1 MSVYPP
7 PKVHNGSLNT
17 VFNRDDY
24 VQTSTSSGTT
34 QVQNDSRYLRN
45 TGIVVSS
52 GSTTFNNTVNIEGL
66 ATLNNLEVSSLF
78 KSKQFIDTLV
88 PIVFSSS
95 QSYSFNNGMVY
106 YLVTN
111 NTSMT
116 TLSITDIPTTPMQSY
131 IFTFILRPNT
141 PNNAFYLKPN
151 TNFISVNN
159 ISTVFNGL
167 SKLSVPTLFNYLV
180 QQITVINLSVTE
192 TPDFIA
198 LTSIS
203 GY

>member
-1 MSVYPP
+1 MSVYPA

-52 GSTTFNNTVNIEGL
+52 GATTFNNTVNIEGL

-78 KSKQFIDTLV
+78 KSKQSIDTLV
-88 PIVFSSS
+88 PTLFSSS

-106 YLVTN
+106 YLISN

-116 TLSITDIPTTPMQSY
+116 TLSITDLPLTPMQSY
-131 IFTFILRPNT
+131 IFTFILKPNIA
-141 PNNAFYLKPN
+141 NNGFYLKPN
-151 TNFISVNN
+151 TNFISVNS
-159 ISTVFNGL
+159 ISTALNGL
-167 SKLSVPTLFNYLV
+167 SKLSVPTLFNFLV
-180 QQITVINLSVTE
+180 QQITLINLSTTE
-192 TPDFIA
+192 TPEFIA
-198 LTSIS
+198 LTSVS